1 MVIDKNTTQM
11 NTFSKGMNTDTSDAY
26 LEEGSYRLANNL
38 RYITNQE
45 ENSGELHMIEGAT
58 LLTAIPG
65 ATVLAATQL
74 RDTGIVI
81 TSGAGNG
88 DWQVYTI
95 NHDDNDSVTKIIDVD
110 NEGQNRVVGHKIS
123 LVTRWEDEENKK
135 LYIADGK
142 GPIITIFLNKIGQL
156 KRISQIIAYP
166 EALFDVP
173 KFCGLIDGNLESG
186 MYEYSYQYYIKH
198 GQQSQISPS
207 TKLIPLHNGALT
219 VNSSNRIQGYE
230 QGVKTNK
237 GIKIKIP
244 TATIL
249 NQDFNRLI
257 IYRIHYVEVGVPPII
272 EIVFDEDMPSTDD
285 GWFEFLDTGKDALSV
300 ISLEEYNMISGIH
313 IIPKT
318 IESMTDYMFA
328 SNIQNDNP
336 VYTDKLK
343 TWQWNENY
351 EFIVAKLVGDTCEDD
366 GRIVVKGVNGFS
378 NNVNVTVYNKNLQQV
393 GTDHVDLSMFID
405 TPVDNNNTYMNPYVS
420 YCLKSLRRGETY
432 RYGIIFYDKYGNATA
447 VKHLKDVQIPDT
459 SKIPTFEYS
468 DGELYVYP
476 IGIRFNINIPQDSGI
491 VAYEIVRCGKDLS
504 NMSTIT
510 QCAISRPIYKVFDLG
525 TADQSG
531 TRPESK
537 TNPLTPTG
545 FITNMDCWFGYAH
558 SWINIYDPRFAP
570 LASIGQATWEAT
582 NSGLIESGSQGTIQ
596 GNHRVFQIIS
606 PEYSYM
612 SETVK
617 DMIQKNVL
625 TIDPILYIH
634 PCHNETCTV
643 HFDESGQYSE
653 SSEID
658 ITNIGN
664 EYANVIIRQ
673 PGRATK
679 SGNSK
684 VLSINT
690 FEQTMACYY
699 LENKQG
705 NRGNDN
711 KLHMDFSGSSDF
723 KERWGKDD
731 PNRYEYIKLYNQTQ
745 IPIGKPD
752 TIEIT
757 STGFPDTLNWDD
769 FATPVE
775 NWQLKYIDKVTGVG
789 GRNFCNWICGGL
801 YYAQRGE
808 DIDQA
813 NFVNKEDEDRDWIH
827 TLQDTN
833 EAGGMMGPGGK
844 CMVVA
849 VNDDY
854 LSKTPQNVVMGT
866 FLCNIKQVGTGYN
879 MDPKYS
885 IYRSYGNYFRTS
897 TADVFDGDCFIQS
910 FEYISQHKWNHPYM
924 SNRRD
929 TMIAY
934 AIPIET
940 SINLAYT
947 HGYELSK
954 RKESAEGDITN
965 IQVNPSNV
973 NNAFVQDTPL
983 YAYNSVYSANST
995 SKTLAAEDSQ
1005 NDDYFDSQF
1014 DYRVFNSVAKSNDE
1028 YVDNWLKFLPA
1039 NYLDVDTRYGEI
1051 TGLRKFNNSLV
1062 FWQENAAGLLSVNER
1077 VQITDDTNMPLTLG
1091 TADVLSRY
1099 DYMNTSNG
1107 MRKDEYADTQSDTT
1121 LYWWDHNKHEILGYS
1136 GGTQVVSV
1144 SKAKFVQ
1151 NFLNEMEAK
1160 GKLIDSPLL
1169 WHDKQFNE
1177 VGFTV
1182 SDGDYPKAGSL
1193 MFGENIGA
1201 FSSLYS
1207 VLPKAAITF
1216 KDSTLLLNSDGTIY
1230 KWNSI
1235 TNEGVKGIKNEAL
1248 TPYLKYVVNA
1258 NAAYTKVFDNA
1269 EIAGRLYGGGNTR
1282 TFLDSNPLNNL
1293 QFVFSTP
1300 LKQEGQIN
1308 GANIDNTEYNFRF
1321 AIPRNNDSPWGDRLR
1336 GKTMQAELM
1345 SASNSY
1351 DFSLQYIMTKYR
1363 ISWT

>member
-74 RDTGIVI
+74 RNTGIII
-81 TSGAGNG
+81 TTGAGNG
-88 DWQVYTI
+88 DWQIYTI
-95 NHDDNDSVTKIIDVD
+95 DHDDSDSISKIIEVD
-110 NEGQNRVVGHKIS
+110 NENLDRVIGHKLS
-123 LVTRWEDEENKK
+123 LVTRWEDDENKK

-142 GPIITIFLNKIGQL
+142 GPIITIFLNKTCQQ

-166 EALFDVP
+166 EALFKVP

-198 GQQSQISPS
+198 GQQTQISPS

-230 QGVKTNK
+230 YGVKTNK

-244 TATIL
+244 TYS
-249 NQDFNRLI
+249 DFNRLI
-257 IYRIHYVEVGVPPII
+257 IYRIHYTEIGIPPII
-272 EIVFDEDMPSTDD
+272 EIVFDEDMPSTKT
-285 GWFEFLDTGKDALSV
+285 GWFEFQDDGKDALSV

-336 VYTDKLK
+336 IYTDELK
-343 TWQWNENY
+343 DWKWEENY
-351 EFIVAKLVGDTCEDD
+351 EFLVASVVGDRCSDN
-366 GRIVVKGVNGFS
+366 GRIVVKGVSGFKK
-378 NNVNVTVYNKNLQQV
+378 NVPVVVYNK
-393 GTDHVDLSMFID
+393 DLTSHYDDSVNMGMFID
-405 TPVDNNNTYMNPYVS
+405 SPTDVNNTYMNPYVS

-432 RYGIIFYDKYGNATA
+432 RYGIVFYDKYGNATA
-447 VKHLKDVQIPDT
+447 VKHLKDIQIP
-459 SKIPTFEYS
+459 SIEQIPSFKYT
-468 DGELYVYP
+468 DGKLYVFP
-476 IGIRFNINIPQDSGI
+476 IGIRFNINMPEDSNI
-491 VAYEIVRCGKDLS
+491 VGYEIVRCGKDLS
-504 NMSTIT
+504 NMSTIM
-510 QCAISRPIYKVFDLG
+510 QCVISRPIYRIFDLD
-525 TADQSG
+525 TADGYNQ
-531 TRPESK
+531 RPESD
-537 TNPLTPTG
+537 TNALTPTG
-545 FITNMDCWFGYAH
+545 FITNMDCWYGYAH
-558 SWINIYDPRFAP
+558 AWKNIYDPNAAD
-570 LASIGQATWEAT
+570 LAYMSQATWQAT
-582 NSGLIESGSQGTIQ
+582 NSGLINRGRCGKIS
-596 GNHRVFQIIS
+596 GNHKIFQIIS

-612 SETVK
+612 SDTTK

-625 TIDPILYIH
+625 TIDPIIYIN
-634 PCHNETCTV
+634 PNKIDTKNVIFIER
-643 HFDESGQYSE
+643 GQWSE
-653 SSEID
+653 GSNIEV
-658 ITNIGN
+658 TNIGN
-664 EYANVIIRQ
+664 EYANVIIRT
-673 PGRATK
+673 PEITPK
-679 SGNSK
+679 SGNTK
-684 VLSINT
+684 VISINT

-699 LENKQG
+699 RRESVPG
-705 NRGNDN
+705 
-711 KLHMDFSGSSDF
+711 MDFSGSSDF
-723 KERWGKDD
+723 KERYGKNN
-731 PNRYEYIKLYNQTQ
+731 PNRYEYIKLYNQIQ
-745 IPIGKPD
+745 IPDGKPNK
-752 TIEIT
+752 IEIT

-775 NWQLKYIDKVTGVG
+775 NWQLQYVDKVTGVG
-789 GRNFCNWICGGL
+789 GKNFCNWVCGGL
-801 YYAQRGE
+801 YYAQRGQ
-808 DIDQA
+808 DINNA
-813 NFVNKEDEDRDWIH
+813 NFVNKPDDDNDWDH

-833 EAGGMMGPGGK
+833 QVGGMMGPGGK
-844 CMVVA
+844 CIVA
-849 VNDDY
+849 SVNDDY
-854 LSKTPQNVVMGT
+854 LSKVPQDTIMGT
-866 FLCNIKQVGTGYN
+866 FLCNIKQSITGYN
-879 MDPKYS
+879 TDPKYS
-885 IYRSYGNYFRTS
+885 TYRSYGNYFN
-897 TADVFDGDCFIQS
+897 TAVANVFDGDCFIQP

-929 TMIAY
+929 AMIVY
-934 AIPIET
+934 SIPMET

-965 IQVNPSNV
+965 IQVNPSNI
-973 NNAFVQDTPL
+973 NNTFVQDIPL
-983 YAYNSVYSANST
+983 YAYNSIYSANST

-1005 NDDYFDSQF
+1005 NDDYFDSEF

-1039 NYLDVDTRYGEI
+1039 NYIDVDTRYGGI

-1062 FWQENAAGLLSVNER
+1062 FWQENATGLLSVNER

-1136 GGTQVVSV
+1136 GGTQVVSI
-1144 SKAKFVQ
+1144 SKAKFTQ
-1151 NFLNEMEAK
+1151 NFLNEMDAQ
-1160 GKLIDSPLL
+1160 GKLIEEPLL

-1177 VGFTV
+1177 VGFAV

-1193 MFGENIGA
+1193 IFGENIGA

-1207 VLPKAAITF
+1207 ILPKAAIAF
-1216 KDSTLLLNSDGTIY
+1216 KDSTLLLDGNGKVY
-1230 KWNSI
+1230 KWNSLS
-1235 TNEGVKGIKNEAL
+1235 NSGVKGIKDEAL

-1258 NAAYTKVFDNA
+1258 NAVYTKVFDNA

-1282 TFLDSNPLNNL
+1282 TFLDNNPLNSL

-1300 LKQEGQIN
+1300 LKQKGQIN

-1345 SASNSY
+1345 STSNSY